1 MEARGA
7 GIGRRMASQ
16 PYSGHDPIEGLGSS
30 SPLKLAILHG
40 IDLDV
45 DTASQDQLHCPFS
58 IQVTGLP

>member
-1 MEARGA
+1 
-7 GIGRRMASQ
+7 MASQ
-16 PYSGHDPIEGLGSS
+16 PYSEHDPIEGLGSS